1 MGLFDALMGRKPTA
15 PAPSALTF
23 TLADAGYTYD
33 DGNVGLEPTSLTITE
48 RRVAVIGLNGSGKT
62 TLLKMLDGALTAT
75 SGTVSITGG
84 EESLDPAVKR
94 DLKRI
99 EDIIGRVRREEI
111 PNSYYKAATIAE
123 AIDEPLKKHKVPESE
138 RQAIIGNLFA
148 HFGLA
153 EVSRQPASALDS
165 EKRHL
170 LAIASALSFSPA
182 AIVADEPTKGL
193 DEIGTAHVARA
204 LFGYNKQV
212 VFATHDTEMIVRPEY
227 AIDRTLVLDDHRIV
241 FDGVPA
247 DAVASTTIWSEPGSR
262 PPRRSG
268 NRTGIPAGPCRRMG
282 YAIISATVSSTARML
297 RANSSGSGSS
307 ETARYPFE
315 AISKKYPGWPVS
327 RWSAISRST
336 SSFSSMTDGTR
347 SSTFQPPS
355 GRSSEVTPSGSSAS
369 RRRSVLRLPSTR
381 PRTRMVCAGAASSNP
396 AIRPA
401 MISLIGR

>member
-1 MGLFDALMGRKPTA
+1 MVAYGMFDALMGRKPTA

-148 HFGLA
+148 PLRTGGSLA
-153 EVSRQPASALDS
+153 TARLGAGFRETASAGHRLRAELLPRGHCGRRADQGFGRD
-165 EKRHL
+165 RH
-170 LAIASALSFSPA
+170 
-182 AIVADEPTKGL
+182 
-193 DEIGTAHVARA
+193 AHVARA

-247 DAVASTTIWSEPGSR
+247 TPWPSTT
-262 PPRRSG
+262 
-268 NRTGIPAGPCRRMG
+268 T
-282 YAIISATVSSTARML
+282 
-297 RANSSGSGSS
+297 
-307 ETARYPFE
+307 
-315 AISKKYPGWPVS
+315 
-327 RWSAISRST
+327 
-336 SSFSSMTDGTR
+336 
-347 SSTFQPPS
+347 
-355 GRSSEVTPSGSSAS
+355 
-369 RRRSVLRLPSTR
+369 
-381 PRTRMVCAGAASSNP
+381 
-396 AIRPA
+396 
-401 MISLIGR
+401 

>member
-33 DGNVGLEPTSLTITE
+33 DGNVGLEPTSLTISE

-62 TLLKMLDGALTAT
+62 TLLKLLDGALTAT
-75 SGTVSITGG
+75 SGTVSIAGG
-84 EESLDPAVKR
+84 EESLNPAVKR

-182 AIVADEPTKGL
+182 AIMADEPTKGL
-193 DEIGTAHVARA
+193 DEIGTAHVAKA

-227 AIDRTLVLDDHRIV
+227 TIDRTLVLDDHRIV
-241 FDGVPA
+241 FDGAPA
-247 DAVASTTIWSEPGSR
+247 DAVAFYNDLVR
-262 PPRRSG
+262 
-268 NRTGIPAGPCRRMG
+268 
-282 YAIISATVSSTARML
+282 AR
-297 RANSSGSGSS
+297 
-307 ETARYPFE
+307 FE
-315 AISKKYPGWPVS
+315 AAKAQ
-327 RWSAISRST
+327 R
-336 SSFSSMTDGTR
+336 
-347 SSTFQPPS
+347 
-355 GRSSEVTPSGSSAS
+355 
-369 RRRSVLRLPSTR
+369 
-381 PRTRMVCAGAASSNP
+381 
-396 AIRPA
+396 
-401 MISLIGR
+401 